1 MSSAK
6 DNSQNVVTTN
16 IPNVN
21 KHTKIYPVPEREKFE
36 FEITIKILQTS
47 RSNRN
52 KLTLSRDVLE
62 TIIGRVTS
70 LEYLEDNTNITST
83 EEEHC
88 ENEYYIRAIGL
99 INVLCYHVLSM
110 YDKVNSTN
118 TSGIWDVSKNNI
130 FKMPTIILLYC

>member
-1 MSSAK
+1 M
-6 DNSQNVVTTN
+6 
-16 IPNVN
+16 N

-70 LEYLEDNTNITST
+70 LEYLEDNTNVTST
-83 EEEHC
+83 ES
-88 ENEYYIRAIGL
+88 I
-99 INVLCYHVLSM
+99 
-110 YDKVNSTN
+110 
-118 TSGIWDVSKNNI
+118 
-130 FKMPTIILLYC
+130 

>member
-16 IPNVN
+16 VSNVN
-21 KHTKIYPVPEREKFE
+21 KNTKIYPVPEREKFE
-36 FEITIKILQTS
+36 FEITIKTLQTS
-47 RSNRN
+47 RSHRN

-70 LEYLEDNTNITST
+70 LEYLEDNTNVTST
-83 EEEHC
+83 EEENC
-88 ENEYYIRAIGL
+88 ENGYYISAIGL

-110 YDKVNSTN
+110 CDKVNSTN
-118 TSGIWDVSKNNI
+118 TSGIWDVS
-130 FKMPTIILLYC
+130 

>member
-6 DNSQNVVTTN
+6 DNSQNVN
-16 IPNVN
+16 KHISNVN
-21 KHTKIYPVPEREKFE
+21 KQTKIYPVPERVKFE
-36 FEITIKILQTS
+36 FEITIS
-47 RSNRN
+47 RSHRN

-62 TIIGRVTS
+62 TIISRVTS
-70 LEYLEDNTNITST
+70 LEYLKDNTNITST

-110 YDKVNSTN
+110 NDKVNSTN
-118 TSGIWDVSKNNI
+118 TKWNMGCK
-130 FKMPTIILLYC
+130 